1 MNYIEL
7 KGNNGSVPNPY
18 FKQFNLFLFEDG
30 SAKLD
35 VINGRESESTIVESE
50 TKKVSPE
57 KVSELIMQSQ
67 LLGKNPN
74 HSVIVGGPEKIIDIK
89 FNGKIKTFIINTEK
103 SSEFEFFFECL
114 QLYDNGLEKR
124 LADLL

>member
-7 KGNNGSVPNPY
+7 TGNNGSVPNPY

-50 TKKVSPE
+50 TKNISPE
-57 KVSELIMQSQ
+57 KISELKKRSQ

-74 HSVIVGGPEKIIDIK
+74 NSVMVGGPEKIIVINFK
-89 FNGKIKTFIINTEK
+89 GKIKTIVVNQENTGA
-103 SSEFEFFFECL
+103 FDFFFECL
-114 QLYDNGLEKR
+114 QLYDTGLEQR
-124 LADLL
+124 LADIL